1 MYLNLHFVMCLVCM
15 FINYYYLFQT
25 YFNAN
30 AKVINYKFSS
40 VEVVKK
46 HNNKIT
52 SE

>member
-1 MYLNLHFVMCLVCM
+1 MYLYFYFVMYLVCM
-15 FINYYYLFQT
+15 FIIYYLFQT

-30 AKVINYKFSS
+30 AKVINYKFSG

-46 HNNKIT
+46 QNNKIT